1 MITIKSFAAIDI
13 GSNAMRLLV
22 SNIVEQEGKDT
33 QFNKSSLVRVPIRLG
48 QDVFTVGEISD
59 ENIDRMID
67 AMKAYKLLMKVHKV
81 ERYKACATSAMREAD
96 NNRDIVEI
104 IQQEADI
111 QIDIID
117 GKKEAAII
125 ASSDL
130 KEYIATDKTYLYVDV
145 GGGSTEFSLFS
156 NGKIIASKSF
166 KNGTVR
172 MLNNMVNE
180 IVWVEIEKW
189 IKLNTAPFED
199 ITMIGSGGNINK
211 LFKMTGKQQ
220 DKPLTFLGLN
230 AQYAMLNKMTYD
242 QRISE
247 LALNPDRADVIIPA
261 TKIYLNAMKWSG
273 ARHLYEPKIG
283 LSDGIVKAM
292 YYGRIKTSKSKV
304 FRNNSKFGL
313 ISFKRLNLSCGVK
326 ARLFSIFSLTT
337 NSISMSW
344 L

>member
-1 MITIKSFAAIDI
+1 MITIKRYAAIDI

-22 SNIVEQEGKDT
+22 SNIVEQEGKET

-59 ENIDRMID
+59 ENIERMID

-81 ERYKACATSAMREAD
+81 EHYKACATSAMREAD
-96 NNRDIVEI
+96 NNREIVEI
-104 IQQEADI
+104 IQREADI
-111 QIDIID
+111 DIDIID
-117 GKKEAAII
+117 GKKEASII

-130 KEYIATDKTYLYVDV
+130 KEYITTDKTYLYVDV

-180 IVWVEIEKW
+180 IVWTEIEKW
-189 IKLNTAPFED
+189 IKTHTAPFDE
-199 ITMIGSGGNINK
+199 ITLIGSGGNINK

-230 AQYAMLNKMTYD
+230 AQFSMLNKMTYD
-242 QRISE
+242 ERIAE
-247 LALNPDRADVIIPA
+247 LGLNPDRADVIIPA

-273 ARHLYEPKIG
+273 ARHLYVPKIG

-292 YYGRIKTSKSKV
+292 YYGRI
-304 FRNNSKFGL
+304 
-313 ISFKRLNLSCGVK
+313 
-326 ARLFSIFSLTT
+326 
-337 NSISMSW
+337 
-344 L
+344 

>member
-1 MITIKSFAAIDI
+1 MITIKRYAAIDI

-22 SNIVEQEGKDT
+22 SNIVEQEGKET

-59 ENIDRMID
+59 ENIERMID

-81 ERYKACATSAMREAD
+81 EHYKACATSAMREAD
-96 NNRDIVEI
+96 NNREIVEI
-104 IQQEADI
+104 IQREADI
-111 QIDIID
+111 EIDIID
-117 GKKEAAII
+117 GKKEASII

-130 KEYIATDKTYLYVDV
+130 KEYIFTDKTYLYVDV

-180 IVWVEIEKW
+180 IVWTEIEKW
-189 IKLNTAPFED
+189 IKTHTASFEE
-199 ITMIGSGGNINK
+199 ITLIGSGGNINK

-220 DKPLTFLGLN
+220 DKPLTYLGLN
-230 AQYAMLNKMTYD
+230 AQFAMLNKMTYD
-242 QRISE
+242 ERIAE
-247 LALNPDRADVIIPA
+247 LGLNPDRADVIIPA

-273 ARHLYEPKIG
+273 ARHLYVPKIG

-292 YYGRIKTSKSKV
+292 YYGRI
-304 FRNNSKFGL
+304 
-313 ISFKRLNLSCGVK
+313 
-326 ARLFSIFSLTT
+326 
-337 NSISMSW
+337 
-344 L
+344 